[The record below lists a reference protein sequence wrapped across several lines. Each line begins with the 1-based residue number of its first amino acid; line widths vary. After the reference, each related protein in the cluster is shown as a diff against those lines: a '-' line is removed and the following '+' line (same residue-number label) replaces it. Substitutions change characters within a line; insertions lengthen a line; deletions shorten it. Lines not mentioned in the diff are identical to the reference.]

1 MKWNNTILYF
11 LYVIAKYKIIKLSN
25 TNIKCWFGHDY
36 EDTKNV
42 NIKKCLKCNKTVFI
56 IKAIYDEKI

>member
-1 MKWNNTILYF
+1 M
-11 LYVIAKYKIIKLSN
+11 YVIAKYKIIKLSN